1 MYGKY
6 TEQPYRQRLERSF
19 DLISFLLI
27 KNLSTHTGAAIL
39 QLQLQLTLTRLAR
52 KRQV

>member
-6 TEQPYRQRLERSF
+6 TEQPYRQRLEKSF

-27 KNLSTHTGAAIL
+27 TDVT
-39 QLQLQLTLTRLAR
+39 Q
-52 KRQV
+52 